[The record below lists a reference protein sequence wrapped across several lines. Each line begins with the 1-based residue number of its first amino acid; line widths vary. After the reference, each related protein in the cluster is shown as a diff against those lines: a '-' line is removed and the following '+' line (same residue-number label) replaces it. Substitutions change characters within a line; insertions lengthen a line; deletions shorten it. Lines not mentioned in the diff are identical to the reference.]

1 MSNFPVEIIDGHII
15 ANIGGNKYIIDTGSP
30 SSFGNH
36 GVHIGGTSFSIAKKG
51 MYNLTAK
58 SISALSE
65 ITVEG
70 LIGNDILA
78 KFDLLFST
86 DEIIFYEPG
95 TAPPYPNSIVLP
107 LDSEVMGIPIVNVT
121 IDKNQHKVFFDTG
134 AKLAYLSDELLPET
148 SIGKQEDFHPTIG
161 KYTTNVYKVDTV
173 FGDYEWSMT
182 YGKLPTQLKPLLSLG
197 DTKGILGTEILTKFD
212 VALSR
217 QSLIF
222 TTN

>member
-1 MSNFPVEIIDGHII
+1 
-15 ANIGGNKYIIDTGSP
+15 
-30 SSFGNH
+30 
-36 GVHIGGTSFSIAKKG
+36 

-70 LIGNDILA
+70 LVGNDILA

-95 TAPPYPNSIVLP
+95 TAPPYPNGIVLP
-107 LDSEVMGIPIVNVT
+107 LDSEVMGVPIVNVT
-121 IDKNQHKVFFDTG
+121 IDKKQHKVFFDTG

-148 SIGKQEDFHPTIG
+148 SIGKQDDFHPTIG

-173 FGDYEWSMT
+173 LGDYEWSMT

-197 DTKGILGTEILTKFD
+197 NTKGILGTEILTKFD

-222 TTN
+222 ITK